1 MTNLKQIRG
10 FFPFPF
16 AVLRVRVR
24 MTNLKQLCREI
35 LRHHTSDPVREHRKP
50 GSHSDQS
57 SSAVTLKSHG
67 EPIDSGQGQKYPHIN
82 RMEDFAWVKSLQPK
96 TLSQPVELQR
106 GTGA

>member
-1 MTNLKQIRG
+1 MAEGVGFAAELSKKRPGRARRPGWEWMPERKRG
-10 FFPFPF
+10 S
-16 AVLRVRVR
+16 RR
-24 MTNLKQLCREI
+24 
-35 LRHHTSDPVREHRKP
+35 
-50 GSHSDQS
+50 SHSDQS

-96 TLSQPVELQR
+96 TLLQPVELQR